1 MEELR
6 EVVESGPVVVSVGGL
21 RLVEVVWRPR
31 GGQTRRGTLGPRQYD
46 SASSPRGVSEPP
58 RRRRACAAGSASG
71 SARRAAHWLGS
82 TSLPALG
89 AAVSV
94 DAHLAVE
101 RGTNQFAR
109 AVDDASAAR
118 AAAPT

>member
-21 RLVEVVWRPR
+21 RLVEVV
-31 GGQTRRGTLGPRQYD
+31 
-46 SASSPRGVSEPP
+46 RGVRARARTLTSVVRLRAVAEGGVGAPP
-58 RRRRACAAGSASG
+58 RRRLWRLTG
-71 SARRAAHWLGS
+71 SARAAAHWLGS

-101 RGTNQFAR
+101 SGTNQSTR